1 MYLFELYKLIAL
13 INENI
18 SYISKNNKKGNNSD
32 SKRTNIFKI
41 TLIISS
47 IYLMHI

>member
-1 MYLFELYKLIAL
+1 MIKQGV
-13 INENI
+13 NENI

-32 SKRTNIFKI
+32 SKRINIFKI

-47 IYLMHI
+47 IYLLNI